1 MMIYKI
7 IKISQIIK
15 IKIRFKNIWN
25 KIINRLMIFMLIN

>member
-1 MMIYKI
+1 MIYKI